1 MYKKIIYVFV
11 LTLFVFGLSFSVVN
25 AGPKETATSGLGG
38 ALGNLGKSTAGS
50 KLPSELET
58 TLGSVIKGA
67 LSLVGTIFLIL
78 TVYAGIL
85 WMTAQGNDDQIDKA
99 VKIIKASVVGLFIT
113 MSAYAITYFITTK
126 LGG

>member
-1 MYKKIIYVFV
+1 MYKKIIYIFILVIF
-11 LTLFVFGLSFSVVN
+11 TFGLSISVVN
-25 AGPKETATSGLGG
+25 AVTSTGLGG
-38 ALGNLGKSTAGS
+38 ALDNLNNSTQGS
-50 KLPSELET
+50 NLPSELQT
-58 TLGSVIKGA
+58 TIGAVIKGV

-85 WMTAQGNDDQIDKA
+85 WMTAQGEDTQIEKA
-99 VKIIKASVVGLFIT
+99 TKIIKASVIGLFIT

>member
-1 MYKKIIYVFV
+1 MYKKIIYIFV
-11 LTLFVFGLSFSVVN
+11 VALFVAGFTISVASAVS
-25 AGPKETATSGLGG
+25 GKTATSGLGS
-38 ALGNLGKSTAGS
+38 ALDNLTQSTQGS
-50 KLPSELET
+50 QLPSELET
-58 TLGSVIKGA
+58 TLGAVIKAA